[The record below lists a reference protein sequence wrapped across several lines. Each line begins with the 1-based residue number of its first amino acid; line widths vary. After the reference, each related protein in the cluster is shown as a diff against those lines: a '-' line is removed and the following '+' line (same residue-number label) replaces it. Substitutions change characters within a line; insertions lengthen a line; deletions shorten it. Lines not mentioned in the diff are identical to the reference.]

1 MERFSIET
9 LATSWQYDTP
19 GTILD
24 DAVFDSIYLRAKA
37 GDLTIFIAGGSFSS
51 FTPIFRTESGNELYG
66 RKGLMVT
73 AKALV
78 RQETLAAV
86 RIAKL
91 LTALS
96 RTGSFVFIQISTGVA
111 GLDWTSLDEFQE
123 WICEAPSLTN
133 QPLLHGARQLF
144 TKLRYC
150 TPATVVT
157 LTTERHRLR
166 EVRIVPRPLLE
177 TDKTTMLLDLAS
189 RLVAA
194 AASMSP
200 PTSFNILDPFPLDE
214 PEMGEEVTFATPLNR
229 GTIIRKSN
237 DFARTRRL
245 SVDYAKPTSR
255 LQRTLL
261 LSISVRI

>member
-1 MERFSIET
+1 MPRTVAGDTPGSDTAGNLSKRDKPSTGPSPPRALTLVNSFESLAQPRAKCSKRSSFAVVCSPVDYLKAAFSSALERFSIE
-9 LATSWQYDTP
+9 AIVTSWQYDTP

-37 GDLTIFIAGGSFSS
+37 GDLKICIAGGSFSS

-78 RQETLAAV
+78 RQETFAAV

-123 WICEAPSLTN
+123 WICEAPSLIN

-144 TKLRYC
+144 TKL
-150 TPATVVT
+150 
-157 LTTERHRLR
+157 
-166 EVRIVPRPLLE
+166 
-177 TDKTTMLLDLAS
+177 
-189 RLVAA
+189 
-194 AASMSP
+194 
-200 PTSFNILDPFPLDE
+200 
-214 PEMGEEVTFATPLNR
+214 
-229 GTIIRKSN
+229 
-237 DFARTRRL
+237 
-245 SVDYAKPTSR
+245 
-255 LQRTLL
+255 
-261 LSISVRI
+261 